1 MSSLAALMVLAIA
14 QSGSISAPMTETG
27 QLIRQ
32 EEQARLEACL
42 EKVQSDPEG
51 AYEDGLAWLSN
62 GNRPPARKCVAT
74 ALVALEH
81 YMEAAD
87 RLVALANAPD
97 AGSLD
102 ARAGHLAQAG
112 NAYLLAGAPE
122 PALKAFD
129 SAIELGTGRPSL
141 LVDRATAQLQLGQPG
156 PAVDDLS
163 RALEVNPD
171 QVDALR
177 LRAEAY
183 LQLERHDDAL
193 ADVAAARDLAPGDI
207 DLLVLRGDIREAQR
221 LAASD
226 GPDGAPVDLP

>member
-1 MSSLAALMVLAIA
+1 MSSLAAFLVLAMA
-14 QSGSISAPMTETG
+14 QSGSASAPMTETG
-27 QLIRQ
+27 QLIRE

-42 EKVQSDPEG
+42 AKVQDDPEG
-51 AYEDGLAWLSN
+51 AYEDGLAWLAN

-122 PALKAFD
+122 PALAAFD
-129 SAIELGTGRPSL
+129 SAIDLGTGRPSL
-141 LVDRATAQLQLGQPG
+141 LVDRATARLQLDQPG
-156 PAVDDLS
+156 PAVEDLTQ
-163 RALEVNPD
+163 ALQANPD
-171 QVDALR
+171 QPDALR

-183 LQLERHDDAL
+183 LQLEQYGDAL
-193 ADVAAARDLAPGDI
+193 ADVAAARDLAPGDV

-221 LAASD
+221 LANSE
-226 GPDGAPVDLP
+226 GPDGPPVNLP